1 MNAERWQEKQV
12 LTGDDLSDYIVV
24 THMEALA
31 MKARLVRIGNSRG
44 VRLPKPLI
52 EEAGLS
58 DAVELLV
65 RDGAIVIA
73 SAQLPRSSWALAAK
87 RLRQRGKDR
96 LLDPPSTTRFDEEEW
111 EW

>member
-1 MNAERWQEKQV
+1 LTAEV
-12 LTGDDLSDYIVV
+12 LRDYNVI
-24 THMEALA
+24 THIEALG

-44 VRLPKPLI
+44 IRLPKPLI
-52 EEAGLS
+52 EEASLG
-58 DAVELLV
+58 DEVELLV

-73 SAQLPRSSWALAAK
+73 STQRPRSGWAVAAK
-87 RLRQRGKDR
+87 HLRQRNKDL